1 MFSGL
6 LSFGGSLA
14 SDKAKCVSLNNQSCE
29 TRPALFNTNSK
40 KPLYYPFS
48 VSVNKCG
55 GFCKTID
62 DSY

>member
-14 SDKAKCVSLNNQSCE
+14 SDNAKCVSLNNQSCE
-29 TRPALFNTNSK
+29 TRPALFNINSK

-55 GFCKTID
+55 GFC
-62 DSY
+62 